1 MIEVSSSPD
10 APAAGAPRVAFQGEA
25 GAFSEEAVA
34 ACFGEAAEAVPC
46 REFRDVGA
54 AVVSGAVDFG
64 LLPIENTLAGGVTGA
79 YDVLVHGGLE
89 VVREVTRP
97 IRHCLLG
104 APGSSIEGVR
114 RVISHPVALAQV
126 ARFVAE
132 RPWLQAV
139 AVYDTAGA
147 ARDVAAAAD
156 PTLAA
161 VASRQAGRRYG
172 LEVLAAD
179 IQDRADNQT
188 RFLGVARAGAPRPAD
203 DVVADRW
210 KTMLVAETPN
220 RPGALLELLLPFAER
235 GVNLTK
241 IESRPGEAPWTYRFF
256 LELDGRAG
264 TPAVDEALEAVRGGA
279 RTLRVLGSFPAAV
292 GESAGVA

>member
-1 MIEVSSSPD
+1 MSEASIGD
-10 APAAGAPRVAFQGEA
+10 GGRGIRVAFQGEA
-25 GAFSEEAVA
+25 GAFSEEAVL
-34 ACFGEAAEAVPC
+34 ACFGEGAEPVPC
-46 REFRDVGA
+46 REFRDVAA
-54 AVVSGAVDFG
+54 AVVSGAVDYG
-64 LLPIENTLAGGVTGA
+64 LLPIENTLAGSVTGA
-79 YDVLVHGGLE
+79 YDVLVDGELE

-104 APGSSIEGVR
+104 VPGSSLEGVR
-114 RVISHPVALAQV
+114 RVLSHPVALAQV
-126 ARFVAE
+126 ARFIAE
-132 RPWLQAV
+132 RPWLEAV

-156 PTLAA
+156 PAVAA

-188 RFLGVARAGAPRPAD
+188 RFLGVVRAGAPRPVGEVMA
-203 DVVADRW
+203 ARW

-220 RPGALLELLLPFAER
+220 RPGALLELLVPFAER

-241 IESRPGEAPWTYRFF
+241 IESRPAEAPWTYRFF
-256 LELDGRAG
+256 LELDGQAG
-264 TPAVDEALEAVRGGA
+264 TPAVDEALSAVRGHA
-279 RTLRVLGSFPAAV
+279 RTLRLLGSFPAAV
-292 GESAGVA
+292 GEAAE